1 MKVLNKFFINL
12 PGESSVFPL
21 TILIQGLLFM
31 LGLWG
36 CLAIYNATMYAV
48 SPFYFVG
55 RQLLWLVFGMG
66 LMMFC
71 ARIPFSVYRD
81 NVELL
86 TVLFYIP
93 LLAVLI
99 FGVRI
104 NGMKGWFMAGNIF
117 IQPSELAKGFFIL
130 SLCHFGGKLR
140 PGMQRFA
147 GMALIT
153 LLWVLPIALQP
164 DFGTVLVY
172 IAGFVIVYWLMN
184 GSFWHLLLVPAT
196 LFSIAGWLINFNPYL
211 LNRVLGY
218 LVPELDPLGF
228 GWHIRQ
234 FQFTLARGGLWGMK
248 WGKALWANSYL
259 PLAHSDSVFA
269 SLAES
274 LGFIGTFPLIIVM
287 GILVFAVF
295 KLSLKAETDFRKV
308 FVLSIGLL
316 FAVQA
321 LIHISVNV
329 TLMPATGIT
338 LPILSYGGS
347 SLLSTL
353 ISFGIMLSA
362 AGRHET
368 ISSSKVNY
376 NQE

>member
-1 MKVLNKFFINL
+1 MKILDKYFGVFN
-12 PGESSVFPL
+12 GEAAVFPL
-21 TILIQGLLFM
+21 TMLIQFLLFM

-36 CLAIYNATMYAV
+36 CLAIYNTTIYAV
-48 SPFYFVG
+48 APFYFVG
-55 RQLLWLVFGMG
+55 RQLLWLVFGMAV
-66 LMMFC
+66 MMLC
-71 ARIPFSVYRD
+71 ARVPFSVYRD
-81 NVELL
+81 NIELL
-86 TVLFYIP
+86 TIFFYIS

-104 NGMKGWFMAGNIF
+104 NAMKGWFMVGNIF

-130 SLCHFGGKLR
+130 ALCHFGGKFR
-140 PGMQRFA
+140 PGMPRFA
-147 GMALIT
+147 GMGLIT

-164 DFGTVLVY
+164 DFGTAMVY
-172 IAGFVIVYWLMN
+172 IAGFIIVYWLMN

-196 LFSIAGWLINFNPYL
+196 LLSVAGLVIHFNPYV
-211 LNRVLGY
+211 LNRFFGY
-218 LVPELDPLGF
+218 LNPELDPLGL

-259 PLAHSDSVFA
+259 PLAHNDSVFA
-269 SLAES
+269 SLTES
-274 LGFIGTFPLIIVM
+274 LGFIGSFFVIAIIGIIV
-287 GILVFAVF
+287 LAVF
-295 KLSLKAETDFRKV
+295 KLSLKAENQFRKV
-308 FVLSIGLL
+308 FILSIGML

-329 TLMPATGIT
+329 TLLPTTGIT
-338 LPILSYGGS
+338 MPVLSYGGS

-353 ISFGIMLSA
+353 IYFGIMLSA

-368 ISSSKVNY
+368 ISSSKINY
-376 NQE
+376 D

>member
-1 MKVLNKFFINL
+1 MKTLDKFFTVT
-12 PGESSVFPL
+12 PGEPTGFPL
-21 TILIQGLLFM
+21 SMLIQGLVFM

-36 CLAIYNATMYAV
+36 CLAIYNATMFAV

-55 RQLLWLVFGMG
+55 RQLLWLVVGMG
-66 LMMFC
+66 LMLFC
-71 ARIPFSVYRD
+71 SRIPFSAYRD
-81 NVELL
+81 NIELL
-86 TVLFYIP
+86 TALFYIP

-104 NGMKGWFMAGNIF
+104 NGMKGWFMLGNIF

-130 SLCHFGGKLR
+130 SLCHFGGKFR
-140 PGMQRFA
+140 PGIQRFL

-153 LLWVLPIALQP
+153 MFWVLPIALQP

-184 GSFWHLLLVPAT
+184 GSVWHLLLIPAT
-196 LFSIAGWLINFNPYL
+196 VFSGLGLLVNFKPYI
-211 LNRVLGY
+211 LNRFLGY
-218 LVPELDPLGF
+218 LNPDMDPLGF
-228 GWHIRQ
+228 GWHIQQ
-234 FQFTLARGGLWGMK
+234 FQFTLARGGFWGMK

-274 LGFIGTFPLIIVM
+274 LGFIGTFPVIFVM
-287 GILVFAVF
+287 GVMVFAIF
-295 KLSLKAETDFRKV
+295 KLALKTETEFRKV
-308 FVLSIGLL
+308 YVLSIGLI

-329 TLMPATGIT
+329 TLLPPTGIT
-338 LPILSYGGS
+338 LPVLSYGGS
-347 SLLSTL
+347 SLLATM

-362 AGRHET
+362 AGKHET
-368 ISSSKVNY
+368 APSSAINY

>member
-1 MKVLNKFFINL
+1 
-12 PGESSVFPL
+12 
-21 TILIQGLLFM
+21 
-31 LGLWG
+31 
-36 CLAIYNATMYAV
+36 MYAV

-66 LMMFC
+66 VMMLC
-71 ARIPFSVYRD
+71 ARVPFSVYRD
-81 NVELL
+81 NVEIL

-104 NGMKGWFMAGNIF
+104 NGMKGWFMIGNIF
-117 IQPSELAKGFFIL
+117 IQPSELAKGFFSL
-130 SLCHFGGKLR
+130 SLCHFGGKFR

-147 GMALIT
+147 GMGLIT

-164 DFGTVLVY
+164 DFGTALVY
-172 IAGFVIVYWLMN
+172 IAGFIIVYWLMN
-184 GSFWHLLLVPAT
+184 GSVWHLLLVPAT
-196 LFSIAGWLINFNPYL
+196 LFSAAGWIINFNPYL
-211 LNRVLGY
+211 FNRILGY
-218 LVPELDPLGF
+218 LNPELDPLGF

-234 FQFTLARGGLWGMK
+234 FQFTMARGGLWGMK

-269 SLAES
+269 SLTES
-274 LGFIGTFPLIIVM
+274 LGFAGTFPLIIVM

-295 KLSLKAETDFRKV
+295 KLALKSETDFRKV
-308 FVLSIGLL
+308 FVLSIGLI

-338 LPILSYGGS
+338 LPVLSYGGS

-353 ISFGIMLSA
+353 IAFGIMLSA

-368 ISSSKVNY
+368 LSSSKVNY
-376 NQE
+376 NQD

>member
-1 MKVLNKFFINL
+1 MKILDKYFAAV
-12 PGESSVFPL
+12 PGESSVFPMAM
-21 TILIQGLLFM
+21 LIQGLLFL

-66 LMMFC
+66 VMMLC
-71 ARIPFSVYRD
+71 ARVPFSVYKD

-104 NGMKGWFMAGNIF
+104 NGMKGWFMVGNIF
-117 IQPSELAKGFFIL
+117 IQPSELAKCFFIL
-130 SLCHFGGKLR
+130 SLCHFGAKFR

-147 GMALIT
+147 GMGLIT

-164 DFGTVLVY
+164 DFGTALVY

-184 GSFWHLLLVPAT
+184 GSIWHLLLVPAT
-196 LFSIAGWLINFNPYL
+196 LFSAAGWIINFNPYL
-211 LNRVLGY
+211 FNRILGY
-218 LVPELDPLGF
+218 LNPELDPLGF

-274 LGFIGTFPLIIVM
+274 LGFIGTFPVMVVM
-287 GILVFAVF
+287 GILVLAVF
-295 KLSLKAETDFRKV
+295 KLSLKAETEFRKV
-308 FVLSIGLL
+308 FVLSIGLV

-338 LPILSYGGS
+338 LPVLSYGGS

-353 ISFGIMLSA
+353 IALGIMLSA

-368 ISSSKVNY
+368 ISSSKINY